1 MVLAAAVAT
10 LPLVGL
16 VAWSA
21 GNRYEADVARAKTRA
36 TTRAEIYAALLA
48 ESKRTTTTQSDLKQ
62 LRRVLPLLD
71 GSVLEIFTRDGG
83 LVATAGAAEGA
94 LGPADSRIAAAVADP
109 SQTFDARGH
118 DDVSRAW
125 GFSAVRGSPLVVGFA
140 IPGASVYGPSE
151 EALAR
156 DVLMA
161 FAAAALALVAAFLL
175 AGYLTSPIRRLA
187 RRVGSDDDHVH
198 DIGAIERGVDRMGE
212 TIEESQAE
220 LARRAERL
228 QLVLDQ
234 RNQANDELRRL
245 NEELEQR
252 VAKRTRQLQDVN
264 RELEAFSYSVSHD
277 LRAPLRAI
285 DGFSRI
291 LVDEHSEGLSVD
303 ALRYLSLVRRNTL
316 RMGELID
323 GLLAFARLGHQ
334 PVEKRRIDV
343 EVLAEELVAEELG
356 HRNGHVVEIEVGQLP
371 PADADPTLLRQVY
384 ANLLSNAVKYSAA
397 RDHAKIELG
406 SFDADGRTVY
416 FVRDNGVGFDM
427 RYADKLFEVFQR
439 LHTDG
444 YDGTGLGLALAA
456 RIVARHGGAIWAE
469 SAPDEGATFFFTLE
483 GGVVEHARR

>member
-1 MVLAAAVAT
+1 MVLAAAIAT

-21 GNRYEADVARAKTRA
+21 GSRYDADRARAKSRS

-48 ESKRTTTTQSDLKQ
+48 EAGAAAPTRADVAR
-62 LRRVLPLLD
+62 LRRVLPPLN
-71 GSVLEIFTRDGG
+71 GSVLEILTRDGR
-83 LVATAGAAEGA
+83 LVATAGTAAGA
-94 LGPADSRIAAAVADP
+94 LGPGDARVAAAVADP
-109 SQTFDARGH
+109 PQTFDASGQ
-118 DDVSRAW
+118 DGVSRAW
-125 GFSAVRGSPLVVGFA
+125 GFAAVEGTPLVVGVA

-151 EALAR
+151 HALTR
-156 DVLMA
+156 DVLLA
-161 FAAAALALVAAFLL
+161 FAAAALALIAAFLL
-175 AGYLTSPIRRLA
+175 AGYLTAPIRRLA
-187 RRVGSDDDHVH
+187 ARVGPEDDDVH

-212 TIEESQAE
+212 TIEESQLE

-234 RNQANDELRRL
+234 RNKANEELRRL
-245 NEELEQR
+245 NEELERR
-252 VAKRTRQLQDVN
+252 VAERTAQLQEVN

-303 ALRYLSLVRRNTL
+303 ALRYLGLVRRNTL
-316 RMGELID
+316 QMGELID

-343 EVLAEELVAEELG
+343 EVLAEELVAEELAN
-356 HRNGHVVEIEVGQLP
+356 RNGHVVEFEVGELP

-384 ANLLSNAVKYSAA
+384 ANLLSNAVKYSAS
-397 RDHAKIELG
+397 RDHARIELG

-439 LHTDG
+439 LHSDG
-444 YDGTGLGLALAA
+444 YEGTGLGLALAA

-483 GGVVEHARR
+483 GGVLEHARR